1 MLNCEKKIFVSVN
14 FMFILEFLSIISRF
28 KLVIL
33 YSLRLLSS
41 FFSLLFLATTQTTGT
56 KKVKLNKDA
65 KSLIEILEKARGVQ
79 ERLAPLKVCY
89 VCLRTL
95 EI

>member
-1 MLNCEKKIFVSVN
+1 
-14 FMFILEFLSIISRF
+14 MFILEFLSIISRF

-41 FFSLLFLATTQTTGT
+41 FFSLLFFSTTQTTGT

-79 ERLAPLKVCY
+79 ERLTPLKVCY
-89 VCLRTL
+89 FCLRTL